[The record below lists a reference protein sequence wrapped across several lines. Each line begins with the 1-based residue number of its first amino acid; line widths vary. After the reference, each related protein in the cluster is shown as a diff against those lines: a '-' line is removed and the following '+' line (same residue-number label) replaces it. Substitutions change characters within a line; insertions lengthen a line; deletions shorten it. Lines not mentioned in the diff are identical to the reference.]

1 MPFSFVVDIKDATA
15 SLPMVSYVTLLSFEI
30 ECLQALLLFVHTY
43 SLVASFLT
51 NKCHTLDCQLSK
63 IT

>member
-15 SLPMVSYVTLLSFEI
+15 SLPMVSYVTLLSFDF

-43 SLVASFLT
+43 SLVASFVT
-51 NKCHTLDCQLSK
+51 NKCDTLDCQLSK